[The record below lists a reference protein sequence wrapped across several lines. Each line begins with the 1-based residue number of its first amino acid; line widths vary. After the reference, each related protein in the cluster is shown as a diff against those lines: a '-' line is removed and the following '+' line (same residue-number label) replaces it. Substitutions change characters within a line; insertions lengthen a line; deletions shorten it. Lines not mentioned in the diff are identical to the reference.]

1 MIRIRISWPKKG
13 ISVVG
18 LTRFVPIETVQV
30 LRCSL
35 NCALAGLLIVGAAA
49 CGSSLDRGQA
59 EAAISAKI
67 DGAAGS
73 IRVFRARCVEKYFE
87 KYPIRFIEDAQVAR
101 QYRLLEDAGL
111 ASQFAAQATS
121 AQCGTPYPESLRV
134 IGITL
139 TPKGVAQQWPEH
151 NELGGGWDLVMGR
164 RELVEVTAI
173 VSESDLAR
181 AEYTWRLVPTVAGEA
196 LGQSS
201 LQQQRASA
209 TFRRQDGGWQLI
221 RIDARPAGLREPLN
235 ASPPR

>member
-1 MIRIRISWPKKG
+1 MGFLAQSLQDSFLSERLR
-13 ISVVG
+13 SVS
-18 LTRFVPIETVQV
+18 
-30 LRCSL
+30 LRR
-35 NCALAGLLIVGAAA
+35 ALAGLLMIGTAA
-49 CGSSLDRGQA
+49 CGSSLNRAQA
-59 EAAISAKI
+59 AAAISAKI
-67 DGAAGS
+67 AGPVGS

-87 KYPIRFIEDAQVAR
+87 KYPIRFIEDAQAAR

-111 ASQFAAQATS
+111 ATQFVGQATS

-139 TPKGVAQQWPEH
+139 TPKGIAQQWPEH
-151 NELGGGWDLVMGR
+151 NELGGGWDLAMGR

-181 AEYTWRLVPTVAGEA
+181 AEFTWRLVPTIAGQA
-196 LGQSS
+196 LDQSP

-209 TFRRQDGGWQLI
+209 TFRRQDGGWQLM
-221 RIDARPAGLREPLN
+221 RIDARPPRLREPLS